1 MSDEFKNRKGDSMSA
16 VQGSDNIEL
25 LKHRIVSVE
34 GAIVKLSETNETIS
48 ASLETLIRLEV
59 RYDAQQASLD
69 RTVKLLADIEQRV
82 QNIERRVDFWNRSSS
97 AVWVGLIG
105 AFVLVVGFMWE
116 ASQTIN
122 AQRDALDQYRQ
133 HMLEVQKK

>member
-1 MSDEFKNRKGDSMSA
+1 MPDEFKNRKGDSMSVA
-16 VQGSDNIEL
+16 HGGDNIEL

-59 RYDAQQASLD
+59 RYDAQQAALD
-69 RTVKLLADIEQRV
+69 RTIKLLADIELRT
-82 QNIERRVDFWNRSSS
+82 QNIEKRVDFWNRSSS
-97 AVWVGLIG
+97 AVWLGLIG

-122 AQRDALDQYRQ
+122 AQRDALNQYREF
-133 HMLEVQKK
+133 MLESPKK